1 MDKFENTM
9 AMLAEMLPAEKM
21 KLIEEK
27 KKMCICLSCPT
38 YNDCAEK
45 AHETFFCG
53 IGGSFVCISKEK
65 DCVCPL
71 CPVTP
76 DLGLTKDFFC
86 TRSSEGQQRW
96 DSEHIKT

>member
-1 MDKFENTM
+1 MDKYENTM
-9 AMLAEMLPAEKM
+9 TMLAKMLPAEKI

-27 KKMCICLSCPT
+27 KNMCICPSCPT

-53 IGGSFVCISKEK
+53 IGGSFVCISMEK

-86 TRSSEGQQRW
+86 TRSSEGQQRGLPN
-96 DSEHIKT
+96 T